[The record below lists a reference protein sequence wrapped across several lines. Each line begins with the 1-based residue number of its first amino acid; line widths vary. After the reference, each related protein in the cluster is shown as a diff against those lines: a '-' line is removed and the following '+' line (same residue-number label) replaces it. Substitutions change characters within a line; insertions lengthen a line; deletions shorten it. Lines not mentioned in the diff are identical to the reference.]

1 MIRNLVVIMCV
12 YMYQKRLSLATI
24 LRFVFSLRK
33 LLLAVCISLYLLHTH
48 THSLFFCEF
57 YFFYCE
63 VCSCACFD
71 SQFVSLPFIS
81 CCFLFLFLLL

>member
-1 MIRNLVVIMCV
+1 MIRNLVIIMCV
-12 YMYQKRLSLATI
+12 YMYQKGFSLATI

-33 LLLAVCISLYLLHTH
+33 LLLAVCISLHLLHTH
-48 THSLFFCEF
+48 SLSFCAF
-57 YFFYCE
+57 YFFYCK